1 MRSVLILTFFF
12 GMVHLADVAWA
23 GYSHLHYNLPSVV
36 PDSTVTEEDD
46 GILFFDE
53 TLPDTIILLDDEG
66 NIYTHEDSIIDSL
79 KREVE
84 KNTPLYIE
92 DDSIIYIDDN
102 SIQEDSAFQDII
114 VQGDSLLDDSVK
126 NDSIIVLHDSVV
138 GVNDTILGG
147 QGVLVAHPEKSD
159 SLAAPVMSAAEQMAE
174 IERLARIKAD
184 SIVKADTA
192 MIDFTKNMKY
202 NDVKKYMT
210 ILPEEVKLPPEMQAI
225 LDRPNIPE
233 GYERYTSYEDTI
245 IVNPLFLPLTF
256 NGNELDST
264 INFVQK
270 RYENKSPYRLND
282 PIPDWLKKSMRQDSV
297 NREIRRYAINYFTST
312 VKYDARFAPKAPEI
326 KQVEAAGT
334 LQDYVEVQKKE
345 VKVEPV
351 TTKKV
356 TVSYWKTKMTSSLQ
370 FAQGSYTSNFG
381 KNKDYINL
389 TSSQV
394 FRLDYNPFSKIEFHL
409 DATWNLNLATAAG
422 DTVRS
427 IRIGNDQFS
436 MNTSLG
442 LKAFLKGWSYTLS
455 SSFRT
460 RFTNDY
466 PTNSRDKT
474 SGFLSPGFFSLGLGL
489 TYNYQTK
496 NQKFNISIT
505 GNPLSYQLNFV
516 RHKDKDKINPQWH
529 GIPHGNLSQAFGSSI
544 SASWGWQ
551 MFKTLRW
558 DMWSQYNTNYEY
570 VNFLFRNTFN
580 LQLTKLLSTRFYIDT
595 EYNDTWIPDH
605 RYKHTRIYETLSFG
619 FNYTW

>member
-1 MRSVLILTFFF
+1 
-12 GMVHLADVAWA
+12 MVHWAEAALA

-351 TTKKV
+351 T
-356 TVSYWKTKMTSSLQ
+356 
-370 FAQGSYTSNFG
+370 
-381 KNKDYINL
+381 
-389 TSSQV
+389 
-394 FRLDYNPFSKIEFHL
+394 
-409 DATWNLNLATAAG
+409 
-422 DTVRS
+422 
-427 IRIGNDQFS
+427 
-436 MNTSLG
+436 
-442 LKAFLKGWSYTLS
+442 
-455 SSFRT
+455 
-460 RFTNDY
+460 
-466 PTNSRDKT
+466 
-474 SGFLSPGFFSLGLGL
+474 
-489 TYNYQTK
+489 
-496 NQKFNISIT
+496 
-505 GNPLSYQLNFV
+505 
-516 RHKDKDKINPQWH
+516 
-529 GIPHGNLSQAFGSSI
+529 
-544 SASWGWQ
+544 
-551 MFKTLRW
+551 
-558 DMWSQYNTNYEY
+558 
-570 VNFLFRNTFN
+570 
-580 LQLTKLLSTRFYIDT
+580 
-595 EYNDTWIPDH
+595 
-605 RYKHTRIYETLSFG
+605 
-619 FNYTW
+619 

>member
-1 MRSVLILTFFF
+1 
-12 GMVHLADVAWA
+12 MVHLAEAA
-23 GYSHLHYNLPSVV
+23 LTGYSHLHDNLTSVII

-53 TLPDTIILLDDEG
+53 TLRDTIILLNDEG

-84 KNTPLYIE
+84 KSTPLYIE
-92 DDSIIYIDDN
+92 DDTTVYIDSN
-102 SIQEDSAFQDII
+102 FIQEDSTFQDII
-114 VQGDSLLDDSVK
+114 VQGDSLLGDSVRS
-126 NDSIIVLHDSVV
+126 DSIIVLNDSVV
-138 GVNDTILGG
+138 GANDTILGG
-147 QGVLVAHPEKSD
+147 QDTLVAHPGRSD
-159 SLAAPVMSAAEQMAE
+159 SLVTPVMSAAEQMAE

-225 LDRPNIPE
+225 LDRPNIPD

-264 INFVQK
+264 INFVQDS
-270 RYENKSPYRLND
+270 YQNKTSYRLCD
-282 PIPDWLKKSMRQDSV
+282 PIPEWLKKSMRQDSV

-356 TVSYWKTKMTSSLQ
+356 TVSYWTTKMTSSLQ
-370 FAQGSYTSNFG
+370 LAQGSYTSNFG
-381 KNKDYINL
+381 KDRDYINL
-389 TSSQV
+389 NSSQV
-394 FRLDYNPFSKIEFHL
+394 FKLDYNPFSKIEFHL

-436 MNTSLG
+436 MNTYLG
-442 LKAFLKGWSYTLS
+442 LKAFLKGWSYTIS
-455 SSFRT
+455 TSFRT

-489 TYNYQTK
+489 TYITK
-496 NQKFNISIT
+496 PRTRNSVC
-505 GNPLSYQLNFV
+505 PLPV
-516 RHKDKDKINPQWH
+516 
-529 GIPHGNLSQAFGSSI
+529 
-544 SASWGWQ
+544 
-551 MFKTLRW
+551 
-558 DMWSQYNTNYEY
+558 
-570 VNFLFRNTFN
+570 
-580 LQLTKLLSTRFYIDT
+580 TRYPT
-595 EYNDTWIPDH
+595 
-605 RYKHTRIYETLSFG
+605 S
-619 FNYTW
+619 